1 MCVVAG
7 VAADLNMATDW
18 NHGHS
23 AAPGASTSP
32 AHTLMDS
39 DDYGPQTTHMYGPRP
54 LTIEID
60 EESDE
65 GWSEDES
72 MDLLDGLATSLGSL
86 QMAAAAPSRLMVK
99 VRINDKTE
107 LGVLVQLADERWT
120 VQELVQQVRS

>member
-1 MCVVAG
+1 MCVVAE
-7 VAADLNMATDW
+7 VAADLNMASDW

-23 AAPGASTSP
+23 GSPGASAS
-32 AHTLMDS
+32 AGHTLMDT
-39 DDYGPQTTHMYGPRP
+39 DDYRPRP

-60 EESDE
+60 DESDDD
-65 GWSEDES
+65 WSEDES

-120 VQELVQQVRS
+120 VRELVQQVRS